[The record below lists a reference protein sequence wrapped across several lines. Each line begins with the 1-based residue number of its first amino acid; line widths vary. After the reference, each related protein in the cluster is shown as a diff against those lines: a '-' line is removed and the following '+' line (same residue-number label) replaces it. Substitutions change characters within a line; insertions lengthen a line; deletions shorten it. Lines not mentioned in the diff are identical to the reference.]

1 LLRDTADRDRVIIYA
16 LVSKMGR
23 SNKEKEE
30 ARRQNSKKE
39 GNKMSSRVV
48 EELNASGFVTA
59 GAYKAVLQKVV
70 METENKGKEMRRPAS
85 SRSALSASSSIL
97 SLSFFSASKRGSI
110 NFLEDDDSSDGDG
123 EEGKISSRPLMDKL
137 NASFSSFYTSSMRSL
152 GDELGESPVLS
163 EKCHINK
170 ERNIAPK
177 RTSIEHKGAING
189 SRKNPIKN

>member
-1 LLRDTADRDRVIIYA
+1 
-16 LVSKMGR
+16 
-23 SNKEKEE
+23 
-30 ARRQNSKKE
+30 
-39 GNKMSSRVV
+39 MSSRVV

-59 GAYKAVLQKVV
+59 GAYNAVLQKVV
-70 METENKGKEMRRPAS
+70 METENKGKEIRRPAS
-85 SRSALSASSSIL
+85 SRSALSASSSSL

-110 NFLEDDDSSDGDG
+110 NFLEDDDSSDG
-123 EEGKISSRPLMDKL
+123 EEGKNSSRSLMDKL

-163 EKCHINK
+163 EQCHINK
-170 ERNIAPK
+170 GRNIAPK

>member
-1 LLRDTADRDRVIIYA
+1 
-16 LVSKMGR
+16 MGR
-23 SNKEKEE
+23 SNKEKEEE

-59 GAYKAVLQKVV
+59 GAYNAVLQKVV
-70 METENKGKEMRRPAS
+70 METEGKEMRRPAS
-85 SRSALSASSSIL
+85 SRSALSASTSSSL

-123 EEGKISSRPLMDKL
+123 EEGKNSSRSLMDKL

>member
-30 ARRQNSKKE
+30 EARRQNSKKE

-48 EELNASGFVTA
+48 EELTASGFVTA
-59 GAYKAVLQKVV
+59 VAYNAVLHKVV

-85 SRSALSASSSIL
+85 SRSALSASTSSCL

-110 NFLEDDDSSDGDG
+110 NFLEDDDSSDG
-123 EEGKISSRPLMDKL
+123 EEGKNSSW
-137 NASFSSFYTSSMRSL
+137 TS
-152 GDELGESPVLS
+152 
-163 EKCHINK
+163 
-170 ERNIAPK
+170 
-177 RTSIEHKGAING
+177 
-189 SRKNPIKN
+189 

>member
-1 LLRDTADRDRVIIYA
+1 
-16 LVSKMGR
+16 MGR

-59 GAYKAVLQKVV
+59 GAYNAVLQKVV

-85 SRSALSASSSIL
+85 SRSALSASTSSSL

-110 NFLEDDDSSDGDG
+110 NFLEDDDSSDGK
-123 EEGKISSRPLMDKL
+123 EGQNSSRSLMDKL
-137 NASFSSFYTSSMRSL
+137 NAPFSSFYTSSMRSL

-170 ERNIAPK
+170 ERNIVPK